1 MFNRHSGNTQNEL
14 KCQASESCHQTKVT
28 LNLPVNSLA
37 KLKNL
42 DEGGPEVQE
51 VIRELRDLGISSFQ
65 VDGQII
71 DLKRFSLEDVRVR
84 DNSPVNKKTGSKHSS
99 AEVTN
104 NSSSSSPK
112 PKPPSS
118 SPTGNVSQQVSN
130 LALANLLSQVSSA
143 SSRDGLAALMNNSS
157 FSLLSPHDQS
167 VLQKYISSMA
177 TGASHHSEQLA
188 NLMSPN
194 LNNHLYKDNGEPV
207 NKKARRQDS
216 DGLSTHP
223 KSSSQSSNKSSASSS
238 SSSSSF
244 SSLQKQ
250 PGFSLLPV
258 NNCVTSSSGSTRT
271 NSNIRSQNDIKS
283 SSTTSPSA
291 FRLASL
297 PGVSLTA
304 VSSRASSNPPSL
316 MPPPSTSNNVTLSPV
331 PRSNSASA
339 PSSSSSETET
349 GDSKPN
355 SWKSGLKGGS
365 GVNNISSGEDS
376 RHLLINPVTGQFDSG
391 VNEHSSDREN
401 DSKEK
406 VSSSDSDIHEIV
418 DDDDDDSAKSLS
430 KQHQHTKLGSLSPG
444 NSTSNEPTLKFKLK
458 VSSTS
463 NSSKNAAAESK
474 KDSKSLGDPEPKIP
488 KLKIRLNKEK
498 KPLKLHHNSPD
509 EEEDF
514 HLSDK
519 LPPSESSSL
528 TNNDLKTKIKIKPI
542 TDGTTDEAIHNTITG
557 PYFPNLPNNIVNHAS
572 LEERKKKKEKN
583 KDRQAVWIESLAK
596 HGQRS
601 EDGKDEKMK
610 DNKSWPEVLE
620 ARLYGSGTS
629 THTNSSSNSS
639 PSTSDHDGSLSF
651 SGFDMVLHK
660 QTEDDDNT
668 KVKSDVSDGGRNE
681 DDKTGHL
688 NCHGPGGRDLPGPGP
703 SPNMDQPTAASPA
716 YQGGAGQPPAA
727 LPASLNTVLDILE
740 GRPALSDPPMS
751 PDLPTARGSQQGED
765 SGIESMDSR
774 SEKSPN
780 QGESPFHGS
789 TESDMGRTPT
799 YSSSMSVC
807 DGVVDPATNLHS
819 SSQSHPVQSST
830 VNSDDLI
837 ECSSS
842 KDVKESAVNVTNI
855 DNNLNGSPNDDSKAT
870 DNDHE
875 KNNEP
880 PEAKGS
886 EDVLLRACDGAH
898 DPKNLPIASERG
910 DMSEH
915 DYTGNSSLTSAAVV
929 TTVGACAVKSTLQVP
944 PGARMVPVKL
954 VSVPGQAGNVR
965 MLRVSPVK
973 TVGACAV
980 KPGTQLPPR
989 TVVIKSSV
997 LKTVSKDNLDSN
1009 SSIPATPSLIKFP
1022 GHSTSSA
1029 PSQIPSVSTS
1039 SLSLTT
1045 TTGSSLTSSTSSS
1058 ETISALPSSAES
1070 SPSISLTPS
1079 KASSDRSSKDSSDF
1093 KDEDSVDSSEQ
1104 SLLRPLLFKE
1114 NESDPA
1120 SDLNVPVNTRK
1131 RTRRDTRD
1139 SDTCSNGS
1147 RDADTAVVTDG
1158 DNNIQPST
1166 KKSKLDSQSPNR
1178 RKKSPPVD
1186 KAVNLN
1192 RQNGSL
1198 SVGASPVDDSSSDKG
1213 INSSKVGVV
1222 KKKTLK
1228 PTIEADKKLK
1238 KTSISEIQ
1246 SKIPMVNIDKSKTA
1260 IVNVEKT
1267 KTPISG
1273 AGEKAGGDLSSRRT
1287 STRNRKPEEAAS
1299 VVAKRR

>member
-1 MFNRHSGNTQNEL
+1 MAHS
-14 KCQASESCHQTKVT
+14 
-28 LNLPVNSLA
+28 NLHSNLLLDVVKNQNSL
-37 KLKNL
+37 LHL
-42 DEGGPEVQE
+42 E
-51 VIRELRDLGISSFQ
+51 LGI
-65 VDGQII
+65 QI
-71 DLKRFSLEDVRVR
+71 KQRWQF
-84 DNSPVNKKTGSKHSS
+84 
-99 AEVTN
+99 
-104 NSSSSSPK
+104 
-112 PKPPSS
+112 
-118 SPTGNVSQQVSN
+118 
-130 LALANLLSQVSSA
+130 
-143 SSRDGLAALMNNSS
+143 
-157 FSLLSPHDQS
+157 
-167 VLQKYISSMA
+167 
-177 TGASHHSEQLA
+177 
-188 NLMSPN
+188 
-194 LNNHLYKDNGEPV
+194 LYYCQIAIEKIC
-207 NKKARRQDS
+207 
-216 DGLSTHP
+216 
-223 KSSSQSSNKSSASSS
+223 
-238 SSSSSF
+238 F
-244 SSLQKQ
+244 
-250 PGFSLLPV
+250 F
-258 NNCVTSSSGSTRT
+258 
-271 NSNIRSQNDIKS
+271 I
-283 SSTTSPSA
+283 
-291 FRLASL
+291 
-297 PGVSLTA
+297 
-304 VSSRASSNPPSL
+304 
-316 MPPPSTSNNVTLSPV
+316 STSYKCSCYCQ
-331 PRSNSASA
+331 NSKANFY
-339 PSSSSSETET
+339 TF
-349 GDSKPN
+349 
-355 SWKSGLKGGS
+355 L
-365 GVNNISSGEDS
+365 
-376 RHLLINPVTGQFDSG
+376 
-391 VNEHSSDREN
+391 
-401 DSKEK
+401 
-406 VSSSDSDIHEIV
+406 
-418 DDDDDDSAKSLS
+418 
-430 KQHQHTKLGSLSPG
+430 
-444 NSTSNEPTLKFKLK
+444 
-458 VSSTS
+458 
-463 NSSKNAAAESK
+463 
-474 KDSKSLGDPEPKIP
+474 
-488 KLKIRLNKEK
+488 
-498 KPLKLHHNSPD
+498 
-509 EEEDF
+509 
-514 HLSDK
+514 
-519 LPPSESSSL
+519 
-528 TNNDLKTKIKIKPI
+528 
-542 TDGTTDEAIHNTITG
+542 
-557 PYFPNLPNNIVNHAS
+557 
-572 LEERKKKKEKN
+572 
-583 KDRQAVWIESLAK
+583 
-596 HGQRS
+596 
-601 EDGKDEKMK
+601 
-610 DNKSWPEVLE
+610 
-620 ARLYGSGTS
+620 
-629 THTNSSSNSS
+629 
-639 PSTSDHDGSLSF
+639 
-651 SGFDMVLHK
+651 
-660 QTEDDDNT
+660 DDDNT

-1192 RQNGSL
+1192 RQNG
-1198 SVGASPVDDSSSDKG
+1198 
-1213 INSSKVGVV
+1213 
-1222 KKKTLK
+1222 
-1228 PTIEADKKLK
+1228 
-1238 KTSISEIQ
+1238 
-1246 SKIPMVNIDKSKTA
+1246 
-1260 IVNVEKT
+1260 
-1267 KTPISG
+1267 
-1273 AGEKAGGDLSSRRT
+1273 
-1287 STRNRKPEEAAS
+1287 
-1299 VVAKRR
+1299 